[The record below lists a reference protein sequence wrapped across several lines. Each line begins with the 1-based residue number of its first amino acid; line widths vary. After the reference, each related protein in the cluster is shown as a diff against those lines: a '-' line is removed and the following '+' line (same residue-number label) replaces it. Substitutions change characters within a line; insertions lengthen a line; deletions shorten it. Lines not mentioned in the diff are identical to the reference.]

1 MKYRDVIALL
11 ESHGWQLIAAKGSH
25 LQFGHPTRTGRVTVA
40 GGGKLAKDVPIGT
53 LKSILRQAGLKGDV
67 T

>member
-11 ESHGWQLIAAKGSH
+11 ESHGWRLIAAKGSH
-25 LQFGHPTRTGRVTVA
+25 LQYGHPMKPGRVTVA

-53 LKSILRQAGLKGDV
+53 LKSILRQAGLKGD
-67 T
+67 TT